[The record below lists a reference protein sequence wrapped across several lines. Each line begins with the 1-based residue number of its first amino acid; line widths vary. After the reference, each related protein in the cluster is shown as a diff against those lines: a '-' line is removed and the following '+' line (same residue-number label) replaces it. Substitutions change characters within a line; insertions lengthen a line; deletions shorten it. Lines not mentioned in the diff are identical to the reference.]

1 MRFFAYQRC
10 MSFCCRF
17 CWRPNSVPT
26 INSRKRWEP
35 LLFFNRLITSGDDRQ
50 FCGNVFWKKTHL
62 TLTQWISVTLV
73 TFWYNSDTYQ
83 MVNWCKISSINSISL
98 KNFHRLPSFNILHL
112 PPAPTISEKS
122 QPPQKRSTTKL
133 RAGHLCFQ
141 VLQLG
146 CWDVVLHLLHH
157 LKKLVEGWMM
167 FFPERLGEGRFLGAV
182 SLSSLTWLAWF
193 KLLNLNLLDL
203 TCLTWTC
210 LTKTFLTWL
219 SWLDLGKLLTWS
231 A

>member
-1 MRFFAYQRC
+1 MGAKQFFGGQ
-10 MSFCCRF
+10 
-17 CWRPNSVPT
+17 CWRFKL
-26 INSRKRWEP
+26 INSFHVDLGCGDARGPFRISPRVRKYDTNRNFMHV
-35 LLFFNRLITSGDDRQ
+35 FFGKNNIKITIH
-50 FCGNVFWKKTHL
+50 FC
-62 TLTQWISVTLV
+62 I
-73 TFWYNSDTYQ
+73 
-83 MVNWCKISSINSISL
+83 KISISL
-98 KNFHRLPSFNILHL
+98 QKCVPFNRGEPNPYSF
-112 PPAPTISEKS
+112 
-122 QPPQKRSTTKL
+122 ST
-133 RAGHLCFQ
+133 AHP
-141 VLQLG
+141 
-146 CWDVVLHLLHH
+146 
-157 LKKLVEGWMM
+157 

>member
-1 MRFFAYQRC
+1 MWNPSFWSNLCGILREDGTRFLK
-10 MSFCCRF
+10 
-17 CWRPNSVPT
+17 SVKFSVNWWSKFLQKTPV
-26 INSRKRWEP
+26 EV
-35 LLFFNRLITSGDDRQ
+35 
-50 FCGNVFWKKTHL
+50 VFVWL
-62 TLTQWISVTLV
+62 REL
-73 TFWYNSDTYQ
+73 YNSSRRNMQ
-83 MVNWCKISSINSISL
+83 MDEMKLFHSPQWMNPFQMAEQKYIVNSFLVMVGWNRTSPCNQSRASFSTRRRQWRFEKTIAMTKWCL
-98 KNFHRLPSFNILHL
+98 
-112 PPAPTISEKS
+112 
-122 QPPQKRSTTKL
+122 
-133 RAGHLCFQ
+133 
-141 VLQLG
+141 
-146 CWDVVLHLLHH
+146 
-157 LKKLVEGWMM
+157 

>member
-1 MRFFAYQRC
+1 MVDCQKL
-10 MSFCCRF
+10 
-17 CWRPNSVPT
+17 P
-26 INSRKRWEP
+26 
-35 LLFFNRLITSGDDRQ
+35 LFFWPDILLDSLWFFWVVDLHKSI
-50 FCGNVFWKKTHL
+50 FCTNILSQLEYALFSFTGINFLKMPIEKISEEVFVVTGHLTIKKT
-62 TLTQWISVTLV
+62 T
-73 TFWYNSDTYQ
+73 
-83 MVNWCKISSINSISL
+83 
-98 KNFHRLPSFNILHL
+98 
-112 PPAPTISEKS
+112 
-122 QPPQKRSTTKL
+122 STSP
-133 RAGHLCFQ
+133 FP
-141 VLQLG
+141 
-146 CWDVVLHLLHH
+146 
-157 LKKLVEGWMM
+157 

>member
-1 MRFFAYQRC
+1 MNHFQESFLEVRYSGIILELRFSRVKRC
-10 MSFCCRF
+10 FGDMHWFDVLSPATF
-17 CWRPNSVPT
+17 N
-26 INSRKRWEP
+26 
-35 LLFFNRLITSGDDRQ
+35 FFNYRPTVVSHDKQTRPAYV
-50 FCGNVFWKKTHL
+50 GNLEAFERFV
-62 TLTQWISVTLV
+62 
-73 TFWYNSDTYQ
+73 
-83 MVNWCKISSINSISL
+83 
-98 KNFHRLPSFNILHL
+98 
-112 PPAPTISEKS
+112 
-122 QPPQKRSTTKL
+122 KRSTRNVKTG
-133 RAGHLCFQ
+133 A
-141 VLQLG
+141 
-146 CWDVVLHLLHH
+146 
-157 LKKLVEGWMM
+157 